1 MRRILYLTML
11 TILTCVSLVGAAET
25 ATTFEQLLTGATEAE
40 IVDSSSTSA
49 ELLGWQA
56 ILTGDDEAARR
67 QFLAVIE
74 ADPAG
79 LRGSALLR
87 DQLRFAENVVRF
99 DELRE
104 LCEKILQNES
114 AAPATRRVARRWLYY
129 FASQQRDDAA
139 LAKLN
144 GELGYLQQWQVIAP
158 FIEVGYLDFNRPF
171 EPEERIRESYELPSL
186 GEYTWQTP
194 GEGLYQGFV
203 AFEDYSPIARGV
215 GYALSY
221 IYLPEA
227 GEYQLHLESDDSIRI
242 LLDGVEVG
250 LRDSHFG
257 YPAVESTFGF
267 RAEAG
272 WHRLLIKSLRQT
284 TSASA
289 QISVSWGFRLALTDS
304 AGEAIQGLL
313 CKADREME
321 RELSRGEVVPLP
333 QPEPVI
339 DGVSERFYRAMIA
352 AHQEDYDG
360 AIRLLNGLV
369 EEYPESILGRLAL
382 AWVLDSDGSPERA
395 ARARTNY
402 SRVVAA
408 DPLVVPAQLSL
419 AEIEAEE
426 GKFWSSLERLKSM
439 ATLAPTSE
447 RIQLT
452 LAERYRERGFTSLER
467 TALQNA
473 EELAPENLSVLH
485 QLAIFHRRQRD
496 FDQAEE
502 YLMRAV
508 RLAPDNLILWRDLAD
523 LLQNAG
529 QYRQA
534 YSNYQNILELD
545 PYDAGV
551 YLELARCCMKGGFG
565 SRLDEYE
572 AMVNCAPFDYR
583 GYLQWAMALEED
595 QGGDS
600 AELYAEAL
608 RRYPGKDWLRGYLA
622 WRSEAESDPFLP
634 DVDELIAN
642 APAAEDYPENDAVV
656 LLDYMRVDLNAD
668 FTYNTTVRKVLK
680 FLAPSGVDRWG
691 EMTIPDDG
699 SVDIVY
705 ARTYTPDGELL
716 DATVFNATGSGLAV
730 SLEGAVPGAIVD
742 IYYHQP
748 VENRVIYDL
757 LDYWTTRFYFQEYND
772 PMVMS
777 RFVVTAPE
785 GMELEDGDLNFHGW
799 ERRKQLNDG
808 FTTKDGASYPTE
820 PRDVWIYT
828 EEETEAII
836 SEGMMPA
843 RGEFAP
849 LVAMSSMGDA
859 ETYFDWY
866 YGRALAA
873 LIPDEQLSSLAEKLI
888 AGKSTQLAEASSIYR
903 YVVTRLKHMGGSIF
917 YPNSVRSVYH
927 RRSGTTVEKLLIF
940 KTLAELS
947 GIPVELCL
955 TRSRWDGPI
964 VGRVNSPLD
973 YTEVVG
979 RMVIDDEV
987 YWIDFLPGH
996 VPLGTLITE
1005 FQEQPVWRCEARRF
1019 ETLPA
1024 PPINDHRLSIN
1035 MELELNALGA
1045 GRGSLT
1051 EFHHGLASA
1060 DRISYFDSRDA
1071 TDYLDAE
1078 LNGFF
1083 PGAILEEHE
1092 LFNTHNPNQPFGYS
1106 FTFTGERI
1114 AQPVSDGLLVSG
1126 VPFPLELSPSFI
1138 TRQEREYPMAVTD
1151 YHAREEVFRYLL
1163 PEGYRVAGESL
1174 LSIELEEGDNYYRLL
1189 IEEQSDSDGRW
1200 LAVARTVYLPPQ
1212 LIETR
1217 EYEEFREFC
1226 RTVDEIERQQVKLD
1240 TDLQLTA
1247 FD

>member
-1 MRRILYLTML
+1 MRRTLYLAIF
-11 TILTCVSLVGAAET
+11 ILLASVTLSGAEELLLAEAIEAET
-25 ATTFEQLLTGATEAE
+25 
-40 IVDSSSTSA
+40 
-49 ELLGWQA
+49 LGWQA
-56 ILTGDDEAARR
+56 LLAGDDEAARR
-67 QFLAVIE
+67 HFIEAIE
-74 ADPAG
+74 ADPDG
-79 LRGSALLR
+79 LRAEALLR
-87 DQLRFAENVVRF
+87 DQLRFVEEVERF
-99 DELRE
+99 AELRE
-104 LCEKILQNES
+104 VCEAILQHENV
-114 AAPATRRVARRWLYY
+114 APPTRRVARKWLYY
-129 FASQQRDDAA
+129 FASQRRDDAA
-139 LAKLN
+139 LARLSA
-144 GELGYLQQWQVIAP
+144 ELGYLEQWQVIAP

-171 EPEERIRESYELPSL
+171 EPEEKIRESYELPSL

-194 GEGLYQGFV
+194 SEGFYQGFV
-203 AFEDYSPIARGV
+203 AFENHTPIARGV
-215 GYALSY
+215 GYALGY

-227 GEYQLHLESDDSIRI
+227 GDYQFHLESDDSIRI

-250 LRDSHFG
+250 LRDSHFD
-257 YPAVESTFGF
+257 YPAVESSFGF
-267 RAEAG
+267 HASAG
-272 WHRLLIKSLRQT
+272 WHRLLVKSLRQT
-284 TSASA
+284 TSSSA
-289 QISVSWGFRLALTDS
+289 QIPISWGFRLALTDS
-304 AGEAIQGLL
+304 AGEAVPGSI
-313 CKADREME
+313 CKADRELE
-321 RELSRGEVVPLP
+321 RELSRGEVVSLP
-333 QPEPVI
+333 QPELTAT
-339 DGVSERFYRAMIA
+339 GVSERFYRAMIA

-369 EEYPESILGRLAL
+369 NEYPESVLGRLAL

-402 SRVVAA
+402 SRVATAA
-408 DPLVVPAQLSL
+408 PEVVPAQLAL

-426 GKFWSSLERLKSM
+426 GKFWSSLERLKSLT
-439 ATLAPTSE
+439 TLVPGNE
-447 RIQLT
+447 RILLT

-467 TALQNA
+467 NALTTAL
-473 EELAPENLSVLH
+473 ELAPDNLAALH
-485 QLAIFHRRQRD
+485 RLALFHRRQRD
-496 FDQAEE
+496 FDQAEN
-502 YLMRAV
+502 YLLRAA
-508 RLAPDNLILWRDLAD
+508 RLAPDNLIVWRDLAD

-529 QYRQA
+529 KYREA
-534 YSNYQNILELD
+534 YSDYRNILELD
-545 PYDAGV
+545 PYDVGV

-565 SRLDEYE
+565 DRLDEYE
-572 AMVNCAPFDYR
+572 EMIRRAPFDYR
-583 GYLQWAMALEED
+583 GYLQLALALEED
-595 QGGDS
+595 SGAS
-600 AELYAEAL
+600 NPELFTEAL

-622 WRSEAESDPFLP
+622 WRSEVESDPFLP

-705 ARTYTPDGELL
+705 ARTYTPEGELL

-730 SLEGAVPGAIVD
+730 SMEGAIPGAIID
-742 IYYHQP
+742 IYYHQTADS
-748 VENRVIYDL
+748 RVIYDL
-757 LDYWTTRFYFQEYND
+757 LDYWTTRFYFSEYND

-777 RFVVTAPE
+777 RFVVTAPK
-785 GMELEDGDLNFHGW
+785 GMELEDGDLNFDGW
-799 ERRKQLNDG
+799 EQHTHLGDG
-808 FTTKDGASYPTE
+808 FTTTGGADYPTE

-828 EEETEAII
+828 EENTEAII

-849 LVAMSSMGDA
+849 LVAMSSLGDA

-873 LIPDEQLSSLAEKLI
+873 LIPDEQLTLLADKLT
-888 AGKSTQLAEASSIYR
+888 AGKDTPLAKARSIYR

-940 KTLAELS
+940 KTLTELS

-964 VGRVNSPLD
+964 VGDVNSPLD

-979 RMVIDDEV
+979 RMVIADEV

-996 VPLGTLITE
+996 VPLGTLLTE
-1005 FQEQPVWRCEARRF
+1005 FEGQPVWRCEARQF
-1019 ETLPA
+1019 ETLPT
-1024 PPINDHRLSIN
+1024 PKINDHRLAI
-1035 MELELNALGA
+1035 EVEVKLNALGA

-1051 EFHHGLASA
+1051 EFHYGLASA

-1071 TDYLDAE
+1071 TDYLDVE

-1092 LFNTHNPNQPFGYS
+1092 LFNLRNPNQPFGYS
-1106 FTFTGERI
+1106 FTFSGERI
-1114 AQPVSDGLLVSG
+1114 AQPVGDGLLVSG
-1126 VPFPLELSPSFI
+1126 VPFPLELSPTFI
-1138 TRQEREYPMAVTD
+1138 TRQEREYPLAVTN

-1174 LSIELEEGDNYYRLL
+1174 LSLELEEGDSYYRLL
-1189 IEEQSDSDGRW
+1189 VEEQTDSEGSW
-1200 LAVARTVYLPPQ
+1200 LAVSRTIYLPPQ

-1217 EYEEFREFC
+1217 DYEEFREFC
-1226 RTVDEIERQQVKLD
+1226 RSVDEIERQQVKL
-1240 TDLQLTA
+1240 LQ
-1247 FD
+1247 